1 MRPCTFRSHGQLYD
15 YVIIIK
21 YTVAQTKLNHAI
33 KTYPHTPPVS
43 KLYPG
48 NPNIHSKMRLIIN
61 KLPDAGVV
69 HQFQSTYVASAFL
82 LEKKNHSWTLL
93 IDYKK

>member
-1 MRPCTFRSHGQLYD
+1 
-15 YVIIIK
+15 K